1 MKSFRRHGRRVASD
15 ARSRFC
21 SEPWKNCWSVRTDSA
36 AAPPSSSSAA
46 SLATSKS
53 ARINPFDGDAFFN
66 SAITTVPDFTARP
79 RLARNPRGWCRSA
92 AAVSARRS
100 AESRVAATRSRV
112 ATMMFSS
119 LLGIVVNRIYP
130 KHLRLTYR
138 AGAHTVRAN
147 PGFSGELTCCPTGI
161 VMIAL
166 YHFLSAAFLLILAS
180 ALAVG
185 GGILA
190 AMFGAG
196 SKSPLSA
203 MGLGLF
209 VGVLGAA
216 FTMVFAVVAA
226 IAGYGVWT
234 LREWGRIL
242 CIGLAGLSILLSLPG
257 SLFIGLHFWF
267 FGG

>member
-1 MKSFRRHGRRVASD
+1 
-15 ARSRFC
+15 
-21 SEPWKNCWSVRTDSA
+21 
-36 AAPPSSSSAA
+36 
-46 SLATSKS
+46 
-53 ARINPFDGDAFFN
+53 
-66 SAITTVPDFTARP
+66 
-79 RLARNPRGWCRSA
+79 
-92 AAVSARRS
+92 
-100 AESRVAATRSRV
+100 
-112 ATMMFSS
+112 
-119 LLGIVVNRIYP
+119 
-130 KHLRLTYR
+130 
-138 AGAHTVRAN
+138 
-147 PGFSGELTCCPTGI
+147 
-161 VMIAL
+161 MIAL

-234 LREWGRIL
+234 PREWDAFSASCSPASR
-242 CIGLAGLSILLSLPG
+242 SF
-257 SLFIGLHFWF
+257 SLFPDCCSWASTSGF
-267 FGG
+267 FGAGIA